1 MNKYKDIMNKTLYT
15 IYLVIIFLGFFSPIL
30 QSQEAEFPLRSAMR
44 TLELRNLGPKTY
56 SDIDGTPYYSK
67 DFIDGVVFLRNG
79 NYASL
84 PLRYDLFA
92 DEMEFKKDNKTMWLL
107 KKDIKYI
114 RYGTDM
120 IFVSS
125 ADGDTAKLGYYF
137 LKDNGKIMLFFKRV
151 VSFHPMVEPKG
162 YSAAIPEKFVMDK
175 NLIYIK
181 KEKMAAEKI
190 LTKKDL
196 TSFFSD
202 DPSAMEFIKKYKVK
216 PDDIEALHQLI
227 SFLNNK

>member
-1 MNKYKDIMNKTLYT
+1 MLSNKDIMNKTLHT
-15 IYLVIIFLGFFSPIL
+15 TYLVIIFLGFSSPVVR
-30 QSQEAEFPLRSAMR
+30 SQEAEFPLRSAVR

-56 SDIDGTPYYSK
+56 ADIDGTPYYSQNY
-67 DFIDGVVFLRNG
+67 IDGVVYLKNG

-84 PLRYDLFA
+84 PLRYDIFA
-92 DEMEFKKDNKTMWLL
+92 DEIEFKKDNKTMWLL
-107 KKDIKYI
+107 KKDIKYV

-125 ADGDTAKLGYYF
+125 ADGDTTRLGYYF
-137 LKDNGKIMLFFKRV
+137 LKDNGKLMLFFKRV
-151 VSFHPMVEPKG
+151 ILYHPMVEPKG
-162 YSAAIPEKFVMDK
+162 FTAAIPERFEPDK

-181 KEKMAAEKI
+181 KDKMPAEKI

-202 DPSAMEFIKKYKVK
+202 DPVAMEYIKKNKVR
-216 PDDIEALHQLI
+216 PDDLEAIHQLVI
-227 SFLNNK
+227 SLNNK